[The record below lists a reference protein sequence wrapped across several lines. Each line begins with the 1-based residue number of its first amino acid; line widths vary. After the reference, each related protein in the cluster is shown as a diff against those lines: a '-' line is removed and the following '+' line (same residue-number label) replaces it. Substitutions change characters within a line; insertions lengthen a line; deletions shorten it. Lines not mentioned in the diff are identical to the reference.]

1 MNQRGNPI
9 EERSVKNEIRV
20 LLADDS
26 PTMRRALTTLLSQDP
41 RLEVVGTARD
51 GEEVLQ
57 MARHLKPD
65 VISMDVQMPR
75 LDGLEATRRIMAD
88 CPCRIVVVSSFTE
101 DAEMNLSFNAMQ
113 AGALELF
120 GKPQGGSPADLA
132 AWGRKLSDLL
142 ARVSEMPLS
151 LSIRSASTEA
161 PALPTP
167 KSQVEIVGLAA
178 STGGPPV
185 LAELLE
191 KLPPDLPVPLLV
203 AQHMTEGFTGGFRR
217 WLGQIS
223 PLPVEV
229 ALDGIPPQAGH
240 VYLAPDGCHLE
251 VAAGRLKT
259 PRRSDEGACP
269 SADRLLKSLAK
280 GYGAKAAGVVLTG
293 MGEDGGKGLL
303 EIKQAG
309 GVTLAQDEAS
319 CVVYGMPK
327 FAKDLGAVQQ
337 NLTPEQIAFVLRR
350 FGVKGVKAAN
360 ER

>member
-1 MNQRGNPI
+1 MI
-9 EERSVKNEIRV
+9 ENISKDKQMKSEIRV

-26 PTMRRALTTLLSQDP
+26 ATMRRALTTLLSQDP

-120 GKPQGGSPADLA
+120 GKPQSGAPADLS

-151 LSIRSASTEA
+151 LSIRSGSAEN
-161 PALPTP
+161 PALPAP
-167 KSQVEIVGLAA
+167 KSQIEIVGLAA

-191 KLPPDLPVPLLV
+191 KLPADLPVPLLV

-217 WLGQIS
+217 WLSQIS
-223 PLPVEV
+223 PLPVEI
-229 ALDGIPPQAGH
+229 ALEGTRPQPGH

-251 VAAGRLKT
+251 MAGGAFKT
-259 PRRSDEGACP
+259 PRRTDESACP
-269 SADRLLKSLAK
+269 SANRLLKSLAK
-280 GYGAKAAGVVLTG
+280 EYGAKAAGVVLTG
-293 MGEDGGKGLL
+293 MGEDGGRGLL
-303 EIKQAG
+303 ELKQAG

-337 NLTPEQIAFVLRR
+337 SLTPEQIAFVLRR
-350 FGVKGVKAAN
+350 FGMKNLRVVKDAS
-360 ER
+360 